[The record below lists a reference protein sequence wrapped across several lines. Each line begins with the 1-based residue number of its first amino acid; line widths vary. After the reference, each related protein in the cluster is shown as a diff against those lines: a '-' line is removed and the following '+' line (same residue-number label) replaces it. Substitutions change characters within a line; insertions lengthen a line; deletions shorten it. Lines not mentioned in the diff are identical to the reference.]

1 MRSFETGLSLLY
13 QKGKDR
19 VDFVM
24 SPNPLTS
31 GSRSLKVSRGK
42 QTKVDSE
49 VELAGGGDS
58 LEVLETQR
66 WWWREFVKNE
76 SWLCRN
82 LHR

>member
-1 MRSFETGLSLLY
+1 MGSIETGLSLLY

-24 SPNPLTS
+24 FPNLLTS

-49 VELAGGGDS
+49 MELAGDGEDS
-58 LEVLETQR
+58 EVEARR

>member
-1 MRSFETGLSLLY
+1 MGSFETGLSLLY

-49 VELAGGGDS
+49 MELAGDGDDS
-58 LEVLETQR
+58 EVEARR
-66 WWWREFVKNE
+66 W
-76 SWLCRN
+76 
-82 LHR
+82 

>member
-1 MRSFETGLSLLY
+1 MGSFETGLSLLY

-24 SPNPLTS
+24 FPNLLTS
-31 GSRSLKVSRGK
+31 GSRSLKVSRRK
-42 QTKVDSE
+42 QTKIDSE
-49 VELAGGGDS
+49 VELAGGGGS
-58 LEVLETQR
+58 EVVKTQR

>member
-1 MRSFETGLSLLY
+1 MGSFETGLSLLY

-31 GSRSLKVSRGK
+31 GSRSLKVSRRK
-42 QTKVDSE
+42 QTKIDSE
-49 VELAGGGDS
+49 VELAGGGGS
-58 LEVLETQR
+58 EVVKTQR